1 MVKIYSTSW
10 CPSCVYAKKLLE
22 NENIDFEEINIE
34 ESGMTREQLC
44 DLTGGM
50 SVPQIVI
57 NNKSIGGFED
67 LLALSQSGELTK
79 LLNT

>member
-10 CPSCVYAKKLLE
+10 CPSCIYAKKLLE